1 MTRKTKTVLYS
12 AVFMITAISMVVLCY
27 LKGIIPFGSK
37 GFMAIMD
44 AQIQYLDFFAYL
56 KDVLNG
62 TQKIGYTFNRTLGGN
77 NIAVFAYYLSSP
89 FNLLV
94 AFFRKDQLQAFFT
107 VIVIVLPPVN
117 GSLSLKCTSSKANA
131 GVPLLLLAS
140 TGCPLGKYCHA

>member
-27 LKGIIPFGSK
+27 LKGIVPFGSK
-37 GFMAIMD
+37 GSMAIMD

-94 AFFRKDQLQAFFT
+94 AAGIFYCNSNFKIVYGFYDLQYFFKKSF
-107 VIVIVLPPVN
+107 
-117 GSLSLKCTSSKANA
+117 
-131 GVPLLLLAS
+131 
-140 TGCPLGKYCHA
+140 

>member
-27 LKGIIPFGSK
+27 LKGIVPFGSK
-37 GFMAIMD
+37 GSMAIMD

-107 VIVIVLPPVN
+107 VYSNFKIVYGFYDLQYFFKK
-117 GSLSLKCTSSKANA
+117 SF
-131 GVPLLLLAS
+131 
-140 TGCPLGKYCHA
+140 